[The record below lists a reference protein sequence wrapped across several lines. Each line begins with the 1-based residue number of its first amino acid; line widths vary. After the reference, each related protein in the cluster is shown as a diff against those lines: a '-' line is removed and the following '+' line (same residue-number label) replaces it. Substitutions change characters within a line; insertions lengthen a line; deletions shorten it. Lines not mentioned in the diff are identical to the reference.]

1 MVVMVE
7 THRGLALGT
16 VGGRTLWGL
25 AAIAVAAGTAGG
37 CGGHDH
43 CVQVH
48 CHRWKKKT
56 SKLLKKPV
64 CSESRACVCV
74 HRAAY
79 QNNSLLKY
87 NHDDEFCY
95 VLFLLMGI
103 IHECKNK
110 ESYS

>member
-1 MVVMVE
+1 MVE

-16 VGGRTLWGL
+16 VGGRALWGL
-25 AAIAVAAGTAGG
+25 AAIAIAAGTAGG

-48 CHRWKKKT
+48 CQREKKKT
-56 SKLLKKPV
+56 SKPLKMSV
-64 CSESRACVCV
+64 RFEAMAYVCV

-87 NHDDEFCY
+87 NHNDEFCY
-95 VLFLLMGI
+95 VLFL
-103 IHECKNK
+103 
-110 ESYS
+110 